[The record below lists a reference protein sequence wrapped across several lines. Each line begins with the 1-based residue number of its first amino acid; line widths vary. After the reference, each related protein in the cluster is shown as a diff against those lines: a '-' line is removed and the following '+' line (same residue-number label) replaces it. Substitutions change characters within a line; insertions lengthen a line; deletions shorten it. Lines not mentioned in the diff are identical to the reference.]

1 MLKIFKEAF
10 KISYNNI
17 IIATP
22 LLLFLLILNVYLIIA
37 KNAVKALPSTMLF
50 FATLFLMV
58 SAFLAG
64 WLYMIKIAVDNHV
77 NNPEREKKY
86 GSFELIKEFP
96 VGIAEYIKS
105 YLGFSI
111 LYLLIADI
119 TFVSVYHIGVKVIGS
134 VGISLSEFVS
144 ATEAPVAM
152 QALLQSLTKVQLLK
166 INYWYLLVMSS
177 IQLFTLLTMFWPIE
191 LMNSTKNPLVA
202 LFKSITIIFK
212 KPQVILLF
220 IGINILNLFLTLL
233 NYLAIFN
240 PITYFIVTLI
250 FFYFIVYIFV
260 LLFLYYD
267 KKIKSNRN
275 SITDSNGQE

>member
-119 TFVSVYHIGVKVIGS
+119 T
-134 VGISLSEFVS
+134 FVS